1 MSRRPITTG
10 LFAVFLLTV
19 IGSGSASADE
29 TLPPQ
34 DTTTTIAPE
43 QFDVE
48 NGLIW
53 SQIDDHTIEISLPD

>member
-10 LFAVFLLTV
+10 LFAVVLLTV
-19 IGSGSASADE
+19 IGAGSASADE
-29 TLPPQ
+29 TLPPS
-34 DTTTTIAPE
+34 TTTTVVE

-53 SQIDDHTIEISLPD
+53 SHVDDQTIEVSLPG